1 MAITTDR
8 KIELLGTVALF
19 DGIGPDGLA
28 AVAEQAEEVDYAA
41 GRSIV
46 RQGEIGT
53 GFFLITGGRTR
64 VVRDG
69 ETLAELGPGEFFGEL
84 SLLDGEPRIAAVV
97 SETPTTC
104 LAIPSW
110 KFDTLLETQP
120 RITIALLRVVARR
133 LRSVTEAH
141 RH

>member
-28 AVAEQAEEVDYAA
+28 AVAEQAEEVDYPA
-41 GRSIV
+41 GRPIV
-46 RQGEIGT
+46 RQGDIGT
-53 GFFLITGGRTR
+53 GFYLIIAGRTR

-84 SLLDGEPRIAAVV
+84 SLLDGEPRTAAVL

-120 RITIALLRVVARR
+120 RIAIAVLRGVARR
-133 LRSVTEAH
+133 LRTVTEEH

>member
-1 MAITTDR
+1 M
-8 KIELLGTVALF
+8 
-19 DGIGPDGLA
+19 
-28 AVAEQAEEVDYAA
+28 
-41 GRSIV
+41 
-46 RQGEIGT
+46 
-53 GFFLITGGRTR
+53 
-64 VVRDG
+64 VRDG

-110 KFDTLLETQP
+110 KFETLLETQP

>member
-19 DGIGPDGLA
+19 DGIGSDGLA

-53 GFFLITGGRTR
+53 GFFLITAGRTR

-110 KFDTLLETQP
+110 KFDTLLEAQP
-120 RITIALLRVVARR
+120 RLAVALLRVVARR
-133 LRSVTEAH
+133 LRNVTEEH
-141 RH
+141 LH

>member
-53 GFFLITGGRTR
+53 GFFLITAGRTR

-110 KFDTLLETQP
+110 KFDTLLEAQP
-120 RITIALLRVVARR
+120 RLAVALLRVVARR
-133 LRSVTEAH
+133 LRNVTEEH
-141 RH
+141 LH

>member
-1 MAITTDR
+1 MSITTDR
-8 KIELLGTVALF
+8 KAELLGTVGLF
-19 DGIGPDGLA
+19 EGMGPAELA
-28 AVAEQAEEVDYAA
+28 AVAEQAEEIAFPA
-41 GRSIV
+41 GRPIV

-53 GFFLITGGRTR
+53 GFYLITAGRTR

-84 SLLDGEPRIAAVV
+84 SVLDGEPRTAAVI
-97 SETPTTC
+97 SETATTC

-110 KFDTLLETQP
+110 KLDALLEAQP
-120 RITIALLRVVARR
+120 RVTIALLRGVARR
-133 LRSVTEAH
+133 LRGATEAH